1 MAKLKLIA
9 LRFVAVLM
17 LVPDWAW
24 MLLTMLAVGVFVLDW
39 QLA

>member
-1 MAKLKLIA
+1 MARLKLIA

-24 MLLTMLAVGVFVLDW
+24 MLAALLAASVFILDW
-39 QLA
+39 RL